1 VKTCHL
7 SAAEFGALGPL
18 RHQYVAGVQFVDG
31 CLTAAARI
39 HAASD
44 LDRAATIE
52 ACRLAAIKAL
62 NDLAELIA
70 SERER
75 RES

>member
-31 CLTAAARI
+31 CLTAAAHI
-39 HAASD
+39 HSHGD
-44 LDRAATIE
+44 RDRAATIE
-52 ACRLAAIKAL
+52 ACRIAAMHAL
-62 NDLAELIA
+62 NELTELIA
-70 SERER
+70 NERER
-75 RES
+75 RDS